1 MWSTHQF
8 TGKLTRLMCKPTSS
22 DVPPE
27 TPSTSQAAAGQVEET
42 QSSSQGESSAEANTA
57 SAGTASH
64 STPQL

>member
-1 MWSTHQF
+1 
-8 TGKLTRLMCKPTSS
+8 MCKPASS